1 MNQFAHYP
9 SLKGRHVFIS
19 GGASGIGASL
29 VEHFCDQQAWVSFVD
44 IDDTAGLALAER
56 LSHAGSHVRYA
67 HCDVTDIE
75 QLREVIN
82 AEAQAFGPIGVLVN
96 NAARDTRVPL
106 SDLDVET
113 WDNLQATNL
122 RHVIFASQAVF
133 AGMQAAGGG
142 SIINFSS
149 PSFFRRSRDITAYS
163 SAKAATIGLTR
174 TLSRD
179 MGDAGIRVNTVLPG
193 WVITE
198 RQKALWW
205 TPELEQQVLE
215 YQSLHQRVT
224 PEDVARMVLFLA
236 ADDSRMISAQTYI
249 VDGGLV

>member
-1 MNQFAHYP
+1 MSQFARYP
-9 SLKGRHVFIS
+9 SLEGRHVFIS
-19 GGASGIGASL
+19 GGASGIGATL
-29 VEHFCDQQAWVSFVD
+29 VEHFCKQQACVSFVD
-44 IDDTAGLALAER
+44 IDDAAGEALAEQ
-56 LSHAGSHVRYA
+56 LSGTGGKVRYQ
-67 HCDVTDIE
+67 HCDVTDIT
-75 QLREVIN
+75 QLRAVICTAADEFGTIEVLI
-82 AEAQAFGPIGVLVN
+82 N

-106 SDLDVET
+106 SELDVET

-122 RHVIFASQAVF
+122 RHVVFASQAVF

-149 PSFFRRSRDITAYS
+149 PSFLRRSRDITGYS

-205 TPELEQQVLE
+205 DSELERQVLE
-215 YQSLHQRVT
+215 NQSLHQRVQ

-236 ADDSRMISAQTYI
+236 ADDSRMITAQTYI

>member
-1 MNQFAHYP
+1 MSQYAHYP

-19 GGASGIGASL
+19 GGASGIGACM
-29 VEHFCDQQAWVSFVD
+29 VEHFSNQQAKVSFVD
-44 IDDTAGLALAER
+44 IDDEAGIALAER
-56 LSHAGSHVRYA
+56 LQAKGGQTRFA
-67 HCDVTDIE
+67 HCDVTDITE
-75 QLREVIN
+75 LQSVIKEA
-82 AEAQAFGPIGVLVN
+82 AEAFGTIEVLVN

-106 SDLDVET
+106 AELDVET

-122 RHVIFASQAVF
+122 RHVVFACQAVF
-133 AGMQAAGGG
+133 AGMKAAGGG

-149 PSFFRRSRDITAYS
+149 PSYQRRSRDISAYS
-163 SAKAATIGLTR
+163 SAKAATVGLTR

-179 MGDAGIRVNTVLPG
+179 MGDADIRVNTVLPG

-205 TPELEQQVLE
+205 NPELERQVLE
-215 YQSLHQRVT
+215 NQSLHQRVK

-236 ADDSRMISAQTYI
+236 ADDSRMMTAQTYI
-249 VDGGLV
+249 VDGGLI

>member
-1 MNQFAHYP
+1 MNQFARYP
-9 SLKGRHVFIS
+9 SLEGRHVFIS
-19 GGASGIGASL
+19 GGASGIGATL
-29 VEHFCDQQAWVSFVD
+29 VEHFCEQQARVSFID
-44 IDDTAGLALAER
+44 IDDASGEALAAR
-56 LSHAGSHVRYA
+56 LTDQGGEVHYR
-67 HCDVTDIE
+67 HCDVTDIQ
-75 QLREVIN
+75 QLRTVI
-82 AEAQAFGPIGVLVN
+82 EAAADEWGPIGALVN
-96 NAARDTRVPL
+96 NAARDTRLPL
-106 SDLDVET
+106 TELDVET
-113 WDNLQATNL
+113 WDDLQATNL
-122 RHVIFASQAVF
+122 RHVVFACQAVF

-149 PSFFRRSRDITAYS
+149 PSFLRRSRDISAYS

-193 WVITE
+193 WIITE

-205 TPELEQQVLE
+205 NPELEKQVLE
-215 YQSLHQRVT
+215 NQSLHQRVQ

-236 ADDSRMISAQTYI
+236 ADDSRMMTAQTYI

>member
-1 MNQFAHYP
+1 MDSYARYP
-9 SLKGRHVFIS
+9 SLEGRHVFIS

-29 VEHFCDQQAWVSFVD
+29 VEHFCEQKACVSFID
-44 IDDTAGLALAER
+44 IDEQ
-56 LSHAGSHVRYA
+56 AGSLLAQRLQRQGGQVAFTR
-67 HCDVTDIE
+67 CDVTDIE
-75 QLREVIN
+75 ALRASI
-82 AEAQAFGPIGVLVN
+82 AQAAGAFGPVEVLVN

-106 SDLDVET
+106 SELDVDT
-113 WDNLQATNL
+113 WDDLQATNL
-122 RHVIFASQAVF
+122 RHAVFACQAVF
-133 AGMQAAGGG
+133 AGMKAAGGG

-149 PSFFRRSRDITAYS
+149 PSFMRRSRDICAYS

-205 TPELEQQVLE
+205 SAELEQKVLE
-215 YQSLHQRVT
+215 NQSLHQRVK
-224 PEDVARMVLFLA
+224 PEDIARMVLFLA
-236 ADDSRMISAQTYI
+236 ADDSQMISAQTFI

>member
-1 MNQFAHYP
+1 MSQYAHYP
-9 SLKGRHVFIS
+9 SLEGRHVFIS

-29 VEHFCDQQAWVSFVD
+29 VEHFSDQKARVSFVD
-44 IDDTAGLALAER
+44 IDDESGHALAEH
-56 LSHAGSHVRYA
+56 LTDKGGEVRYS
-67 HCDVTDIE
+67 HCNVTDIP
-75 QLREVIN
+75 QLRAVIEKAN
-82 AEAQAFGPIGVLVN
+82 ATFGNIGVLIN

-106 SDLDVET
+106 TDLDVDT
-113 WDNLQATNL
+113 WDELQATNL
-122 RHVIFASQAVF
+122 RHVVFASQAVF
-133 AGMQAAGGG
+133 AGMKTMGGG

-149 PSFFRRSRDITAYS
+149 PSFMRRSRDICAYS

-205 TPELEQQVLE
+205 DPELERQVLE
-215 YQSLHQRVT
+215 SQSLHQQVR
-224 PEDVARMVLFLA
+224 PEDIARMVLFLA

>member
-1 MNQFAHYP
+1 MSQYAHYP

-19 GGASGIGASL
+19 GGASGIGACM
-29 VEHFCDQQAWVSFVD
+29 VEHFCDQQAKVSFVD
-44 IDDTAGLALAER
+44 IDDEGTALAER
-56 LSHAGSHVRYA
+56 LQAKGGQVRFA
-67 HCDVTDIE
+67 HCDVTDITA
-75 QLREVIN
+75 LRTVIN
-82 AEAQAFGPIGVLVN
+82 EAAEAFGTISVLVN

-106 SDLDVET
+106 TELDVET
-113 WDNLQATNL
+113 WDDLQATNL
-122 RHVIFASQAVF
+122 RHVVFACQAVF
-133 AGMQAAGGG
+133 SGMKETGGG

-149 PSFFRRSRDITAYS
+149 PSFMRRSRDISAYS

-193 WVITE
+193 WIITE

-205 TPELEQQVLE
+205 TPEMEHQVLE
-215 YQSLHQRVT
+215 YQSLHQRVL

>member
-1 MNQFAHYP
+1 MRQFARFP
-9 SLKGRHVFIS
+9 SLEGRHVFIS

-29 VEHFCDQQAWVSFVD
+29 VEHFSDQAARVSFVD
-44 IDDTAGLALAER
+44 IDESAGTALAKR
-56 LSHAGSHVRYA
+56 LRDEGGQVRFA
-67 HCDVTDIE
+67 HCDVTDIARLQAVIE
-75 QLREVIN
+75 EASDVFGSIEVLI
-82 AEAQAFGPIGVLVN
+82 N

-106 SDLDVET
+106 KELDIET
-113 WDNLQATNL
+113 WDDLQATNL
-122 RHVIFASQAVF
+122 RHAVFASQAVF
-133 AGMQAAGGG
+133 AGMEAAGGG

-149 PSFFRRSRDITAYS
+149 PSFIRRSRDICAYS

-205 TPELEQQVLE
+205 DAELERQVLDN
-215 YQSLHQRVT
+215 QSLHQRVQ

-236 ADDSRMISAQTYI
+236 ADDSRMISAQTFI

>member
-1 MNQFAHYP
+1 MSQFARYP
-9 SLKGRHVFIS
+9 SLEGKHVFIS
-19 GGASGIGASL
+19 GGASGIGAVL
-29 VEHFCDQQAWVSFVD
+29 VEHFCEQHARVSFID
-44 IDDTAGLALAER
+44 IDDASGNALAER
-56 LSHAGSHVRYA
+56 LGSCGAEVRYR

-75 QLREVIN
+75 QLRSVIQEA
-82 AEAQAFGPIGVLVN
+82 AEDFGSIGALVN

-106 SDLDVET
+106 AELDVKT
-113 WDNLQATNL
+113 WDDLQATNL
-122 RHVIFASQAVF
+122 RHVVFACQAVF

-149 PSFFRRSRDITAYS
+149 PSFLRRSRDISAYS

-193 WVITE
+193 WIITE

-205 TPELEQQVLE
+205 DPELERQVLE
-215 YQSLHQRVT
+215 NQSLHQRVQ

-236 ADDSRMISAQTYI
+236 ADDSRMMTAQTYI